1 MTSKNKK
8 NLLRLLL
15 LTIII
20 TAILVA
26 VTHTPRFLKF
36 YYPYQYRHLIEQY
49 AKEFGVD
56 PLLVAA
62 IIRTESNFR
71 TDAVSSKGAL
81 GLMQIMPETARWVAG
96 QLKMGPLT
104 EEQILAPEINI
115 KLGTWYLASLL
126 KEFDG
131 RVDVAIA
138 AYNGG
143 RGRVS
148 NWLQNKVWS
157 GQYHDRH
164 QIPFPET
171 RQFLYKVRT
180 AYEKYQCLYSY

>member
-1 MTSKNKK
+1 MTVKN
-8 NLLRLLL
+8 NLLRLLFFTL
-15 LTIII
+15 VI

-26 VTHTPRFLKF
+26 VTHTPQFLKF
-36 YYPYQYRHLIEQY
+36 YYPYLYRNLIELN

-62 IIRTESNFR
+62 IIRTESHFR
-71 TDAVSSKGAL
+71 EDAVSPKGAL
-81 GLMQIMPETARWVAG
+81 GLMQIMPETARWVAE
-96 QLKMGPLT
+96 QLNLGTLT
-104 EEQILAPEINI
+104 DEQILSPEINI

-126 KEFDG
+126 KEFNG
-131 RVDVAIA
+131 RLDVAIA

-148 NWLQNKVWS
+148 KWLHNNTWS
-157 GQYHDRH
+157 GHYHDRH

-171 RQFLYKVRT
+171 RQFLYKVRS
-180 AYEKYQCLYSY
+180 AYEKYRLLYS